1 MFWLSVQGLKVAR
14 LFSLLKICVDTQ
26 GSKVSSTYWLS
37 LQQLNRVAF
46 WLSGVLKQRLLQVCT
61 ECIGYICKEPLNS
74 FPHIHSYHKQM
85 KEKLKEGYCQP
96 LNLWTGSK
104 ALTTPKQDN
113 LDSKKRSQI
122 IKHFYYKLTKTK

>member
-1 MFWLSVQGLKVAR
+1 
-14 LFSLLKICVDTQ
+14 
-26 GSKVSSTYWLS
+26 
-37 LQQLNRVAF
+37 
-46 WLSGVLKQRLLQVCT
+46 
-61 ECIGYICKEPLNS
+61 
-74 FPHIHSYHKQM
+74 M

-104 ALTTPKQDN
+104 ALRMPKQDN